1 MRRDLPWRISF
12 QGQEILPGHRPH
24 LPDRMRHSPESV
36 PESVLQ
42 GAQLTPLY
50 SSPLKICGGSTC
62 LSPSCLLPLSRM
74 KLFNPC
80 RWIEYGWVKLVDL
93 TSGRGYVGDAVGK
106 TSRLKYLEHSCLLSC
121 NLGGNFVSYFLLYNL
136 LVDFSTIVCYIEIRV
151 RQCHML
157 CILWPS
163 PLLVR
168 IWQKRRRVMMLTYQ
182 LHHNLFIGLLPQ
194 AFPNTSDGHFH
205 VFPFFF
211 VYGIIF

>member
-1 MRRDLPWRISF
+1 
-12 QGQEILPGHRPH
+12 
-24 LPDRMRHSPESV
+24 
-36 PESVLQ
+36 
-42 GAQLTPLY
+42 
-50 SSPLKICGGSTC
+50 
-62 LSPSCLLPLSRM
+62 M

-106 TSRLKYLEHSCLLSC
+106 TSRLKYLEHSCLLRC
-121 NLGGNFVSYFLLYNL
+121 NLGGKVVPISCFMTCWLLL
-136 LVDFSTIVCYIEIRV
+136 AQLFVCYVEIRGC
-151 RQCHML
+151 QCHML

-168 IWQKRRRVMMLTYQ
+168 IWQKKRRVMMLTYQ

-211 VYGIIF
+211 VYGIIFWQQYVQHEHRPMDIFNMTDGLGVWMQGPLGKSYLYICNVQYIGEESRSVGDFLLILMRWLP

>member
-1 MRRDLPWRISF
+1 MTCWL
-12 QGQEILPGHRPH
+12 L
-24 LPDRMRHSPESV
+24 L
-36 PESVLQ
+36 
-42 GAQLTPLY
+42 AQL
-50 SSPLKICGGSTC
+50 
-62 LSPSCLLPLSRM
+62 
-74 KLFNPC
+74 F
-80 RWIEYGWVKLVDL
+80 
-93 TSGRGYVGDAVGK
+93 
-106 TSRLKYLEHSCLLSC
+106 
-121 NLGGNFVSYFLLYNL
+121 
-136 LVDFSTIVCYIEIRV
+136 VCYVEIRV

-211 VYGIIF
+211 VYGIIFWQQNVQHEHRPMDIFNMTDGLGVWMQGPLGKSYLYICNVQFFFWFLWDGFPKLWVISARTIFGFLWKEKTISTFQSGRFPSSWHCDT